1 MYRGTIRQLVR
12 RYGSDGENM
21 ESELMQEALTVHK
34 EKIQSAKRPAE
45 FMKRVLYNKAFR
57 LYTLNRR
64 QRDFE
69 NEAASRSLDAPPD
82 ARGQRTSTPLV
93 ECLPEERYLDLAEA
107 LELKIRREVV
117 LDALKC
123 SPRLQT
129 FTEMYLD
136 GVPQADLAR
145 FFNISHERARQMLS
159 QAVKTARKNLGID
172 WQGNP
177 VYRKPRKQHLPL

>member
-1 MYRGTIRQLVR
+1 MLEV
-12 RYGSDGENM
+12 
-21 ESELMQEALTVHK
+21 LTVHK
-34 EKIQSAKRPAE
+34 KKMQTGEYPPE
-45 FMKRVLYNKAFR
+45 YMKRCLYNRAFH
-57 LYTLNRR
+57 LYSVNRR

-69 NEAASRSLDAPPD
+69 NEAASRSLDAPPPD
-82 ARGQRTSTPLV
+82 ARGQRASAPLV
-93 ECLPEERYLDLAEA
+93 ECIPDEKYPDLTEA

-129 FTEMYLD
+129 FTEMFMD
-136 GVPQADLAR
+136 GIPQADLAR
-145 FFNISHERARQMLS
+145 YFGISHERARQMLS

-172 WQGNP
+172 FEGRP

>member
-1 MYRGTIRQLVR
+1 
-12 RYGSDGENM
+12 M

-45 FMKRVLYNKAFR
+45 FMKRCLYNRAFH

-123 SPRLQT
+123 SPRLQ
-129 FTEMYLD
+129 EIAAMLMD
-136 GVPQADLAR
+136 GLSHAQIAR
-145 FFNISHERARQMLS
+145 IYGFSHERPRQIQS
-159 QAVKTARKNLGID
+159 QIIRTARKNLGID
-172 WQGNP
+172 FEGRP